1 MVLEF
6 NARFGDPE
14 TQVVLPLIDGDF
26 GELCLAVATGTL
38 GQVDLHL
45 VPERA
50 TVGIVIASAGYP
62 GPYRTGLPITGLDAA
77 AEDALVFHAGTERT
91 PQGELVTHGGRV
103 LTVVG
108 IGTSIPEAQLQAY
121 AAAEQVHFEGA
132 FYRHD
137 IGARDRIHT
146 RL

>member
-26 GELCLAVATGTL
+26 GELCLAVATGSL
-38 GQVDLHL
+38 GQTELHL
-45 VPERA
+45 VPRRA
-50 TVGIVIASAGYP
+50 AVGVVIASAGYP
-62 GPYRTGLPITGLDAA
+62 GPYRRGVPISGLEAA
-77 AEDALVFHAGTERT
+77 AADALIFHAGTDLN
-91 PQGELVTHGGRV
+91 GKGDIVTHGGRV

-108 IGTSIPEAQLQAY
+108 LGASIPEAQLQAY
-121 AAAEQVHFEGA
+121 AAAEQVHFDGA

-137 IGARDRIHT
+137 IGARERV
-146 RL
+146 RARP